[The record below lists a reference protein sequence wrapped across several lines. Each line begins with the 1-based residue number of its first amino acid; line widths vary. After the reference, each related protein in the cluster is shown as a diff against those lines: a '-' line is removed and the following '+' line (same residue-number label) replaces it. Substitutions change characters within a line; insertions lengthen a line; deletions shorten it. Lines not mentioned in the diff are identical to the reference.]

1 LRDPRIAVHVERR
14 MMQCRMCSQRL
25 TRPGKLCRE
34 CEHELERARQAGV
47 SIGELVPPLAT
58 VDTSHMTGTRWVARL
73 RSPGP
78 VVAAAFAIGLV
89 GAVSLHAI
97 ESSTAGVSA
106 ASVMLDADIR
116 HLKPRAFGPAAPV
129 AAVEAPPVT
138 RDIDAMPL
146 ARSPSCG
153 GTVTP
158 QTACADTAR
167 DHLQ

>member
-1 LRDPRIAVHVERR
+1 

-58 VDTSHMTGTRWVARL
+58 VDTSHMTGTRWVAHL

-89 GAVSLHAI
+89 GAISLHAV
-97 ESSTAGVSA
+97 ESSTASVSA

-116 HLKPRAFGPAAPV
+116 HLKPRAFGHLAP
-129 AAVEAPPVT
+129 AAVEVPPVT
-138 RDIDAMPL
+138 REIDAMPP
-146 ARSPSCG
+146 ARLPSCG
-153 GTVTP
+153 GTITP
-158 QTACADTAR
+158 RSTCAEPVR
-167 DHLQ
+167 DRRQ